1 MTLHEAQPAP
11 RSSTAGDDLEH
22 LRLLTIFHYVVAGF
36 IGLAS
41 LVPAAQIALGLLMA
55 SGSIGREDEGAVIFG
70 WLMASCASL
79 FFMIGLATAALIAR
93 AGQSIAQRRHHTY
106 CLAVAGI
113 LCLVV
118 PFGTVLG
125 VLSLVVLVKPSVRAL
140 FADAG

>member
-1 MTLHEAQPAP
+1 VTVPEAYPAAP
-11 RSSTAGDDLEH
+11 HSFAEDDREH
-22 LRLLTIFHYVVAGF
+22 LRLLSIFHFVVAGF
-36 IGLAS
+36 IALAS
-41 LVPAAQIALGLLMA
+41 LVPAAQIAFGLLMA
-55 SGSIGREDEGAVIFG
+55 AGYIERQDEGAAIFG
-70 WLMASCASL
+70 WFLASCAS
-79 FFMIGLATAALIAR
+79 FFFLIGVAAAVMIAR

-140 FADAG
+140 FV